1 MTNCALAKIT
11 FCLTKGAYQNL
22 FEKIN
27 GIVTLGVKG
36 GLINDVKV
44 LVALF

>member
-11 FCLTKGAYQNL
+11 FCLTKGAYQNF

-36 GLINDVKV
+36 DLVYHVKV
-44 LVALF
+44 LVTLF